1 MENTIQPGEQHASNA
16 ESLSTEARLRAL
28 ERRLA
33 EHSKYLAEKGLVDR
47 ADLSAELRRH
57 QDRLRDSEKAMVE
70 RIGDVDDDLRAM
82 ASRLQRAWQTHRQEV
97 DLRLRRHAWLSR
109 GLALLAVLSVG
120 ALVLV
125 AYQLHQL
132 QSEASQMTM
141 ELSELRREYAALTAE
156 RAGSAQ
162 VRHQLER
169 ISTQAAEITAGLARS
184 VRETEPT
191 TDLDTVSAEV
201 SAGAEDSRNPSA
213 ADGRDRAEVKT
224 PRADPVQ
231 PPSDAI
237 SGTVTT
243 EERSVREAKPAAD
256 PDTVPV
262 EMPVGAGNIRNPSEA
277 DREDRPEVKTPR
289 VDPVQSPKDTASG
302 AVTSLTG
309 TADRGLYRLP
319 AKGSYA
325 LQLVGYFESK
335 SLDEFVAWEGLPVRV
350 YGLRETYRKR
360 PWYAVIHS
368 LHPSFTAAVEALSRL
383 STHLM
388 ALDPWIRALPGG
400 TELRVIETGPGRLSA
415 PKTLP

>member
-1 MENTIQPGEQHASNA
+1 MENTIQLGEQRASNA

-33 EHSKYLAEKGLVDR
+33 EHSEHLAEKGLVDH
-47 ADLSAELRRH
+47 ADLSAELGRH
-57 QDRLRDSEKAMVE
+57 QNRLRDSEKAMVE

-97 DLRLRRHAWLSR
+97 DLRLRRHAWFSR

-132 QSEASQMTM
+132 QSGALQMNR

-156 RAGSAQ
+156 RASSAQ
-162 VRHQLER
+162 VRHRLER
-169 ISTQAAEITAGLARS
+169 IPTQAAEITAGLARL

-191 TDLDTVSAEV
+191 TDPGTVSAEI
-201 SAGAEDSRNPSA
+201 SAGAGD
-213 ADGRDRAEVKT
+213 
-224 PRADPVQ
+224 
-231 PPSDAI
+231 I
-237 SGTVTT
+237 C
-243 EERSVREAKPAAD
+243 
-256 PDTVPV
+256 
-262 EMPVGAGNIRNPSEA
+262 NPSEA

-289 VDPVQSPKDTASG
+289 ADPVQPPKDTASG
-302 AVTSLTG
+302 AVTTLTG
-309 TADRGLYRLP
+309 TADRLYRLP

-325 LQLVGYFESK
+325 LQLVGYFESE
-335 SLDEFVAWEGLPVRV
+335 SLDEFVAREGLPVQV
-350 YGLRETYRKR
+350 YGLRETYRNR
-360 PWYAVIHS
+360 LWYAVIHS

-383 STHLM
+383 PTHLV